1 MRKISSVFLCGA
13 LTLILLTAACSG
25 QQGSPTAAV
34 TNAVGNLTASPAALE
49 TQTLTT
55 GTEVPST
62 AAAEGTIGNLTAT
75 LTIPTAT
82 AGVPVT
88 GADVT
93 LLEGQFC
100 IQNMAHAL
108 LVLPDT
114 ATYEVLTQAATLSTP
129 GPDMGCKTVD
139 TFNGRQIVL
148 CRSQENTSLNLNICI
163 DGNNCQQLLINLQSC
178 PLSQNPSPQANLT
191 NTPEAGAVTN
201 TPGAIVPS
209 DTPVG
214 ASSTTPLAIPT
225 ATP

>member
-1 MRKISSVFLCGA
+1 MRKISSVCLCGA

-25 QQGSPTAAV
+25 QQGSPTAAG
-34 TNAVGNLTASPAALE
+34 TNAVGNLTASPAAPE
-49 TQTLTT
+49 TQVITT
-55 GTEVPST
+55 GTEASST
-62 AAAEGTIGNLTAT
+62 EATMGNLTAT

-100 IQNMAHAL
+100 IQTVAHAV

-114 ATYEVLTQAATLSTP
+114 AKYEVLTQTATLSTP

-148 CRSQENTSLNLNICI
+148 CRSQENTSLNLNICT
-163 DGNNCQQLLINLQSC
+163 DGNDCQQLLINLQSC
-178 PLSQNPSPQANLT
+178 PLSQNATPQANLT
-191 NTPEAGAVTN
+191 NTPGAGSETN
-201 TPGAIVPS
+201 TPGAIVPT
-209 DTPVG
+209 DTSVG